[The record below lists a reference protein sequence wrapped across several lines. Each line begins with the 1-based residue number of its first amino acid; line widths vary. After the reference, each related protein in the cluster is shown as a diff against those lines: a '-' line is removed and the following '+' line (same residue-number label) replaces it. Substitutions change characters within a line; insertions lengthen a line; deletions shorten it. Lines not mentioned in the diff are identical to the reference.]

1 MATGGKFYK
10 LDVTMTTGFKYSLVC
25 IGRML
30 EGMKKSSGGHWTEKV
45 EVTEITK
52 EEYDDFYYRDVVE
65 EKKPKVV
72 TKKIPKA
79 TKADME
85 KLEQEAKKPKKRQ
98 YPQFSSLE
106 NFFGEEDG
114 TERPNIPP
122 AKKGRNKK
130 ADTQPKV
137 RAKRGT

>member
-30 EGMKKSSGGHWTEKV
+30 EGMKKSSSGHWTEKV

-52 EEYDDFYYRDVVE
+52 EEYEEFYYREEVV

-72 TKKIPKA
+72 TKKIPKVK
-79 TKADME
+79 KADME
-85 KLEQEAKKPKKRQ
+85 KLEQETKKPKKRQ
-98 YPQFSSLE
+98 YPQFS
-106 NFFGEEDG
+106 NIEDFL
-114 TERPNIPP
+114 
-122 AKKGRNKK
+122 K
-130 ADTQPKV
+130 
-137 RAKRGT
+137 

>member
-1 MATGGKFYK
+1 MSKYYK
-10 LDVTMTTGFKYSLVC
+10 LQVTMTTGFVYSLVC
-25 IGRML
+25 IQRML

-52 EEYDDFYYRDVVE
+52 EEYDDFYYRDEVE

-79 TKADME
+79 TEADME

-114 TERPNIPP
+114 TERHSIPP
-122 AKKGRNKK
+122 AKKGRNKT

-137 RAKRGT
+137 RARRKA